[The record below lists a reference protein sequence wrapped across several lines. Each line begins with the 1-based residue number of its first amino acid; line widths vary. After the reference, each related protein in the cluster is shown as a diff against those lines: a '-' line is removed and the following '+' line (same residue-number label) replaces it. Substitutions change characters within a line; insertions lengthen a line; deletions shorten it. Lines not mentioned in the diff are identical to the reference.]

1 MEILKNVK
9 FVFNSCKK
17 YIFLC
22 NLVEKLK
29 YLKFA
34 VDHLIDLSFNV
45 MVDPV
50 IISKLSEASTV
61 VNIIR
66 RAEDKFW
73 ARLEIVHTEH
83 LNGIYEVFLDDL
95 IQRILT
101 TCHLINAVLLLPL
114 NKLSMYHVLIY
125 IYSNII

>member
-1 MEILKNVK
+1 MI
-9 FVFNSCKK
+9 
-17 YIFLC
+17 
-22 NLVEKLK
+22 
-29 YLKFA
+29 
-34 VDHLIDLSFNV
+34 
-45 MVDPV
+45 DPV

-66 RAEDKFW
+66 RAEDEFW

-114 NKLSMYHVLIY
+114 NKLSMYHVLMY